1 MSVTVRLPGSLRD
14 SVGGEAKVQAS
25 GGTLD
30 AVFSDIERRHP
41 GFRARILD
49 DAGGIRS
56 YVNVYVGEDDARAGS
71 GLATAVA
78 DGAEVMVIP
87 AMAGGR

>member
-14 SVGGEAKVQAS
+14 AVGGEAKVQAS
-25 GGTLD
+25 GATLD
-30 AVFSDIERRHP
+30 AVFADIERRHP

-49 DAGGIRS
+49 AAGGIRS